1 MKDKSRLIVSALILL
16 IAASLFVIGMIVLPD
31 VIVMQ
36 IKTDGSSGTTLPK
49 IIGLL
54 IPLALSVVFAVMY
67 CKDGSGKNLLVS
79 IIGLVGFAL
88 TFFMNR

>member
-1 MKDKSRLIVSALILL
+1 MQVKSRRIICALILL
-16 IAASLFVIGMIVLPD
+16 IAVVLFVVGMIVLPD

-67 CKDGSGKNLLVS
+67 FKDGSGKNLLVS
-79 IIGLVGFAL
+79 LIGIVGFVL